1 MSFSLGPENG
11 TLSVRTGRL
20 GAASKAGHDLLLEVT
35 DWRAT
40 IDDDAMSLDADAGSL
55 RVREG
60 TGGMQELDPDDIANI
75 EETIGK
81 EVLRKPEIAFRSTS
95 VTEGEGQLRHVAGE
109 LTLVGTSH
117 PVAFDV
123 TVGEDGSV
131 TGRAVIKQSDWGI
144 KQYAILFGALK
155 VADEVEIAIDAGQSR

>member
-1 MSFSLGPENG
+1 MSFSLGPDNG
-11 TLSVRTGRL
+11 TLTVRTGRT

-35 DWRAT
+35 DWKAS

-60 TGGMQELDPDDIANI
+60 TGGMQELEPDDIANI
-75 EETIGK
+75 EETIDK
-81 EVLRKPEIAFRSTS
+81 EVLHKQAITFRSTC
-95 VTEGEGQLRHVAGE
+95 VTPGEAGARRVEGE
-109 LTLVGTSH
+109 LTIVGTAH

-131 TGRAVIKQSDWGI
+131 KGSTVIKQSDWGM

>member
-11 TLSVRTGRL
+11 TLSVRTGRT

-40 IDDDAMSLDADAGSL
+40 VDDESMSLDARAGSL

-60 TGGMQELDPDDIANI
+60 TGGMQELGPDDIANI
-75 EETIGK
+75 EQTIGK
-81 EVLRKPEIAFRSTS
+81 EVLPTPDIAFRSTS
-95 VTEGEGQLRHVAGE
+95 VSHGEDGVRHVEGE
-109 LTLVGTSH
+109 LTLAGASR

-123 TVGEDGSV
+123 TVGDDGSV
-131 TGRAVIKQSDWGI
+131 SGRAVIKQSDWGI

-155 VADEVEIAIDAGQSR
+155 VADEVEIAINAGQSR

>member
-81 EVLRKPEIAFRSTS
+81 EVLTKPEIGFRSTA
-95 VTEGEGQLRHVAGE
+95 VTQGESGVRHVEGELRLAGN
-109 LTLVGTSH
+109 SH

>member
-11 TLSVRTGRL
+11 TLSVRTGRE
-20 GAASKAGHDLLLEVT
+20 GAASKAGHDLRLEVT

-40 IDDDAMSLDADAGSL
+40 IDDEQMSLDADAGSL

-60 TGGMQELDPDDIANI
+60 TGGMQELGPDDIANI
-75 EETIGK
+75 E
-81 EVLRKPEIAFRSTS
+81 
-95 VTEGEGQLRHVAGE
+95 
-109 LTLVGTSH
+109 
-117 PVAFDV
+117 V
-123 TVGEDGSV
+123 TVGEDGTV
-131 TGRAVIKQSDWGI
+131 RGRAVIKQSDWGI

>member
-11 TLSVRTGRL
+11 TLSVRTGRE
-20 GAASKAGHDLLLEVT
+20 GAASKAGHDLRLEVT

-40 IDDDAMSLDADAGSL
+40 IDDEQMSLDADAGSL

-60 TGGMQELDPDDIANI
+60 TGGMQELGPDDIANI

-81 EVLRKPEIAFRSTS
+81 EVLRTPEIAFRSTS
-95 VTEGEGQLRHVAGE
+95 VTRGEGGVRHVEGE
-109 LTLVGTSH
+109 LTLVGNSH

-123 TVGEDGSV
+123 TVGEDGIV
-131 TGRAVIKQSDWGI
+131 KGRAVIKQSDWGI
-144 KQYAILFGALK
+144 TQYAILFGALK